1 MPELCNEVK
10 ITTTET
16 QIPTELNLEVTAEV
30 KSNQYTNQLK
40 TNTENITLNPTDK
53 SDLSINQDTVF
64 PDPMSSE
71 LNQIELADYP
81 MIKNPF
87 YYCNSNQYSSLINLK
102 SSSTLEIDE
111 NRNRLSRTY
120 STDNLNLLNNNLPMI
135 PPIVRRLSSQSCKQ
149 DENQFMESFTPNAKG
164 NPFDSL
170 SIYKKSYL
178 ELPTH
183 FTPLSLYQPPFK
195 LPPTPLFP
203 SNNYCDKQILTNSYY
218 DQCSSHNEKLS
229 SNESDKEISESRTND
244 LESNN
249 NDQQNDGPKVKNLHK
264 RKYPKNPKP
273 NKPPPIPPLH
283 NQTKTETNIKT
294 KKSESTNGD
303 GMQHDFNPS
312 PFYGI
317 N

>member
-16 QIPTELNLEVTAEV
+16 QTPAELNLEVTTEV
-30 KSNQYTNQLK
+30 KSNQFTNQLK

-64 PDPMSSE
+64 PNSMSSE
-71 LNQIELADYP
+71 LNQIERADYP

-102 SSSTLEIDE
+102 SSSTLEIHE
-111 NRNRLSRTY
+111 NSNHLSRTY
-120 STDNLNLLNNNLPMI
+120 STDHLNLFKNNLPMI

-149 DENQFMESFTPNAKG
+149 HENHFIESFTPNAKG

-170 SIYKKSYL
+170 SIYRKSYL

-183 FTPLSLYQPPFK
+183 FIPLSLYQPPFK

-203 SNNYCDKQILTNSYY
+203 SNNYCDKQILTNSYN
-218 DQCSSHNEKLS
+218 QCLNHDEKLS
-229 SNESDKEISESRTND
+229 SNGSDKEISESRTND

-249 NDQQNDGPKVKNLHK
+249 NDQQNDDPKMKKLHK
-264 RKYPKNPKP
+264 RKYPKRPKP
-273 NKPPPIPPLH
+273 NKPPPIPPSH
-283 NQTKTETNIKT
+283 NQTETETNIKT
-294 KKSESTNGD
+294 KKSESINGD